1 MSRRGTTPTH
11 IFKTT
16 VDLTNAQALYLTYK
30 QGETVRIEKTLEDVT
45 IEPLDENKN
54 DHGTYQSLI
63 RVNLT
68 QADTLALKAS
78 EFVDIQARVKF
89 PNEKALASDILNIP
103 VRGILKEGII

>member
-11 IFKTT
+11 IFKTS
-16 VDLTNAQALYLTYK
+16 VDLTNAQELFLTYK
-30 QGETVRIEKTLEDVT
+30 QGDNVRIEKTLADVT
-45 IEPLDENKN
+45 IEPIEDDEK
-54 DHGTYQSLI
+54 YQSL
-63 RVNLT
+63 VKVQLT